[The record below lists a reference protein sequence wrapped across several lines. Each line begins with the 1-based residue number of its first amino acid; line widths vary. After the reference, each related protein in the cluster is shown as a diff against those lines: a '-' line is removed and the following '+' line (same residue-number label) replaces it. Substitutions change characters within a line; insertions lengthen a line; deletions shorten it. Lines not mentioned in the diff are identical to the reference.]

1 MLMIC
6 LRYETCIA
14 ATARIIND
22 HCGRAAGNDAATL
35 DDLRVEEGELERPLE
50 LFILELA
57 DALIRGSRS
66 CEARA

>member
-1 MLMIC
+1 MI
-6 LRYETCIA
+6 IA
-14 ATARIIND
+14 A
-22 HCGRAAGNDAATL
+22 AGDDAATL

-57 DALIRGSRS
+57 DALIRGSRR